1 MSVIHVS
8 LCQLNFCSLLNVNL
22 IVILNNL
29 IWTCAYLMQTCILFA
44 IGKHFHS
51 KPPNI
56 WILVNALFDYTCMT
70 ILLFFPP
77 SKTILLMEDF
87 RMDNGRLACIYTGT
101 AVWHIH
107 VQVYWYLRFITE
119 VVEAWDYLLNM
130 RVNDKKKLFS
140 SKQQSKCAT

>member
-22 IVILNNL
+22 IMILNNL
-29 IWTCAYLMQTCILFA
+29 IWTCAYLMQTCMLF
-44 IGKHFHS
+44 GRHFHS

-56 WILVNALFDYTCMT
+56 WILVNALFDYMT

-87 RMDNGRLACIYTGT
+87 RMDNGGLACIITGT

-119 VVEAWDYLLNM
+119 VVEAWDYLLNV
-130 RVNDKKKLFS
+130 RVNDKKIFNVFLK
-140 SKQQSKCAT
+140 AAE